1 MVLTA
6 LVAPPR
12 RMTELTAHKPQHIN
26 TTALA
31 LACREHPL
39 PRWVRD
45 DARLRTPQPTQ
56 NFADVRSRRPLGSRT
71 RKFSPAL
78 IGLARRRDRVGPRR
92 RHSGYLWL
100 LSDVNPN
107 SKGGVRPV

>member
-26 TTALA
+26 TTTLA

-39 PRWVRD
+39 PRRVRD

-56 NFADVRSRRPLGSRT
+56 DFAEVRQKKTFGRMFLFKMVTSFPVPS
-71 RKFSPAL
+71 SPT
-78 IGLARRRDRVGPRR
+78 
-92 RHSGYLWL
+92 
-100 LSDVNPN
+100 
-107 SKGGVRPV
+107 